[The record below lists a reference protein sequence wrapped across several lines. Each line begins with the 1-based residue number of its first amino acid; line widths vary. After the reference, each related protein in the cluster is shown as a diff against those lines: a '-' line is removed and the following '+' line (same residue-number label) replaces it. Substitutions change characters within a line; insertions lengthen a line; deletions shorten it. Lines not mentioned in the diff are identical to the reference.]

1 MVFLIGLTGGIA
13 SGKSTV
19 AKLLA
24 GHGAEIIDADEV
36 ARQVVEIGSSGLAMV
51 VEEFGPTILH
61 PDGTLDRAV
70 LSDVVFADPAR
81 RVALEQILHPLIKMK
96 TTELF
101 SKASADVVVYSVPLL
116 VEAKVDYPFD
126 LVVTV
131 EAGLENQTARL
142 IDSRGMTAERA
153 ESITAAQATT
163 AERAA
168 MADLVID
175 SSGTLEQLSEQA
187 HKLWNKALELSKRK
201 KPSGAN

>member
-101 SKASADVVVYSVPLL
+101 SRASADVVVYSVPLL

-153 ESITAAQATT
+153 ESTVAAQATT

>member
-101 SKASADVVVYSVPLL
+101 SRASADVVVYSVPLL

-153 ESITAAQATT
+153 ESIAAAQATT